1 MKKYTAILIL
11 ILTTCVQVKATG
23 PYSDPTRAAT
33 LLIYSEKAEKA
44 LNAQNRVQY
53 LNATGHIWLEA
64 EISEATK
71 FQKEFNEYLDK
82 FGDVLTMTAEVY
94 GLYYEISKTVE
105 CVNKLENTL
114 SNSPANSLAVA
125 FSTRRNAVYRRIIEN
140 GVDIVED
147 IRTLMISKA
156 KQTEVD
162 KMKIFMKI
170 RPKLHNMNK
179 MLTVLNL
186 TIKYTSFAD
195 VWREITDR
203 QHSYLT
209 GRTKKEIARQCIRN
223 WKYNAG
229 IR

>member
-11 ILTTCVQVKATG
+11 LLTMTLQVKAIG
-23 PYSDPTRAAT
+23 PYSDLIRATT
-33 LLIYSEKAEKA
+33 LAQYSKKAKKA
-44 LNAQNRVQY
+44 LEAQNTVQG
-53 LNATGHIWLEA
+53 LNASGHVWLQGEV
-64 EISEATK
+64 SEATK

-105 CVNKLENTL
+105 HVNDLERTL
-114 SNSPANSLAVA
+114 SNSPTNALAVA
-125 FSTRRNAVYRRIIEN
+125 FSTRRNAVYQRIIEN
-140 GVDIVED
+140 GVDIVMD
-147 IRTLMISKA
+147 IKTLMFSKA

-162 KMKIFMKI
+162 KMKRLMGI
-170 RPKLHNMNK
+170 RPKLRAMNK

-186 TIKYTSFAD
+186 AIKYTTFAD

-203 QHSYLT
+203 QHSYIT
-209 GRTKKEIARQCIRN
+209 GSTKKEIARQCIRN
-223 WKYNAG
+223 WKYNAD